1 MSSVRIRSLAPETW
15 PRHTCRIGRS
25 RLPPGQFR
33 WVHERLERIE
43 TRLGELTTGVAVIER
58 DLAAVKAYDAAT
70 QLRLDSMDRRI
81 ERIEKRLSLIE
92 TYTVRANRAF

>member
-1 MSSVRIRSLAPETW
+1 
-15 PRHTCRIGRS
+15 
-25 RLPPGQFR
+25 
-33 WVHERLERIE
+33 
-43 TRLGELTTGVAVIER
+43 LTTGVAVIER